1 MTPCQSKQNK
11 DCAGNARDHIHSWRV
26 VQILQSVASEALGSW
41 RVCRGGRMCAVYFG
55 KRMQAQW
62 VYLISSLC
70 LLGNPTA
77 KNRANSGRAE
87 RLTRLHV
94 TGRCK
99 VLRTGN
105 SKARGDTQRPLARE
119 FGVLST
125 AGTCWR
131 KNGTSVSS
139 MACGEASLQ
148 EAILNH
154 TATWCRSRLPQ
165 NQGTANGRG
174 FDWDG
179 GASDAARSKRTLAEQ
194 PGQRGKY
201 RQQHRR
207 RGRPCRGRRPS

>member
-26 VQILQSVASEALGSW
+26 VQNLQPVASEALGSW

-55 KRMQAQW
+55 KRIKAQW

-87 RLTRLHV
+87 RLTRLHI

-119 FGVLST
+119 IRCPGHCRNLLEEKRHERFLHGV
-125 AGTCWR
+125 R
-131 KNGTSVSS
+131 RSVTPR
-139 MACGEASLQ
+139 GD
-148 EAILNH
+148 
-154 TATWCRSRLPQ
+154 PQ
-165 NQGTANGRG
+165 SY
-174 FDWDG
+174 
-179 GASDAARSKRTLAEQ
+179 SDLV
-194 PGQRGKY
+194 
-201 RQQHRR
+201 
-207 RGRPCRGRRPS
+207 